1 MGEFYVYVFLREN
14 LLSPYYVG
22 KGKGKRCS
30 EKGGRNCNLPARE
43 RIRKVAENLSEDDAL
58 ELEALL
64 IKFYGRK
71 CDGGILQNISEGYDK
86 PPSALGRQWSPERRQ
101 EASERAK
108 RDKVHLVMAGKGGA
122 PKGNHNRRAP
132 VPVVLDGVS
141 YPSQSAAAEALGVS
155 RTTIINWTN
164 K

>member
-1 MGEFYVYVFLREN
+1 MGEFYVYVYLREN

-22 KGKGKRCS
+22 KGKGKRCY
-30 EKGGRNCNLPARE
+30 ERRGRNCRPPAEE
-43 RIRKVAENLSEDDAL
+43 RIRKVAENLSEEAAL

-86 PPSALGRQWSPERRQ
+86 PPSHKGKKWSAERRA

-108 RDKVHLVMAGKGGA
+108 RTKSYLRWKGKGGA
-122 PKGNHNRRAP
+122 PKGNHNRRQPKP
-132 VPVVLDGVS
+132 VIINGVH
-141 YPSQSAAAEALGVS
+141 YPSQTAAAEALGVS
-155 RTTIINWTN
+155 RTTIINWT